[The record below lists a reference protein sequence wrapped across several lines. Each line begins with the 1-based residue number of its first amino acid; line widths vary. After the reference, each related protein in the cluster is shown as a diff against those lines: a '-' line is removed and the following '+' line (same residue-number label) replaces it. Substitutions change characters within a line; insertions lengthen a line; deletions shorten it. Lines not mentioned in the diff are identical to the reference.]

1 MTRRRGS
8 DRAGVLVLALAACL
22 TAARAAR
29 AQTIRVDVGEGAEV
43 NTFVPNQ
50 TFGAGID
57 RMSSVAVEK
66 LFTPAAVD
74 RVLSAGWQTV
84 SYRQNTELH
93 AEAWHWNPNGTWSAG
108 DRGYF
113 VGRATPGSPIQHS
126 YGYPLPHRGVTRND
140 GTETDG
146 YSRLTDGD
154 PATYWKSNPYL
165 SQAFTGEDDSR
176 HPQWVI
182 LDLAGPLPV
191 SAIRIDWV
199 EPFARRYLVQ
209 YWTGADPIHAPT
221 HGAWVTF
228 PGGAIANGT
237 AGPATLRLSASPIAV
252 QFVRIWMLESSNTC
266 DSHGPDD
273 RRNCVGYAIGEIALG
288 TQSASGEFY
297 DLVRHTAD
305 QDQTATVCSS
315 IDPWHAP
322 SDEGPTTRE
331 QVGLDLFYT
340 SGYTRGLPAMIPVAM
355 LYSTPEDAAAQIR
368 YLNARGYP
376 ISWVE
381 MGEEPDGQYMLP
393 EDYGALYLQFA
404 SALHRVDPS
413 LKLGGPVFEGV
424 NSDILVWPDAAGRT
438 SWLGRFVDYLRMHGR
453 LADLAFMS
461 FEHYPYDP
469 GHIQWS
475 ALYDEPTL
483 IGHILQVW
491 RDDGLPANLP
501 MFVTELNIAWAS
513 GESSVD
519 IFGGL
524 WLADYVGA
532 FLTAGG
538 DGLYYFHYL
547 PNGLHAGF
555 NDSYGLF
562 GMFTVDADYRI
573 QQPTAQFFASQL
585 VTQEWAQPGGGQ
597 HRVFR
602 AAADV
607 WDGADHALVTAY
619 ALSRPDGQWSLLV
632 VNKDQHNPHAVRIR
646 FRDSGRHAESAF
658 AGSVAVTTF
667 GRAQYDWHAQ
677 GSAGVADPDGPPAHT
692 IVTAGPETMFELPA
706 ASISVIRGGVRPVP

>member
-1 MTRRRGS
+1 
-8 DRAGVLVLALAACL
+8 
-22 TAARAAR
+22 
-29 AQTIRVDVGEGAEV
+29 
-43 NTFVPNQ
+43 
-50 TFGAGID
+50 
-57 RMSSVAVEK
+57 
-66 LFTPAAVD
+66 
-74 RVLSAGWQTV
+74 
-84 SYRQNTELH
+84 
-93 AEAWHWNPNGTWSAG
+93 
-108 DRGYF
+108 
-113 VGRATPGSPIQHS
+113 
-126 YGYPLPHRGVTRND
+126 
-140 GTETDG
+140 
-146 YSRLTDGD
+146 
-154 PATYWKSNPYL
+154 
-165 SQAFTGEDDSR
+165 
-176 HPQWVI
+176 
-182 LDLAGPLPV
+182 
-191 SAIRIDWV
+191 
-199 EPFARRYLVQ
+199 
-209 YWTGADPIHAPT
+209 
-221 HGAWVTF
+221 
-228 PGGAIANGT
+228 
-237 AGPATLRLSASPIAV
+237 
-252 QFVRIWMLESSNTC
+252 MLESSNTC

-288 TQSASGEFY
+288 TQSGSGEFY

-305 QDQTATVCSS
+305 QDQTATICSS

-355 LYSTPEDAAAQIR
+355 LYSTPEDAAAQIQ
-368 YLNARGYP
+368 YLKARGYP

-424 NSDILVWPDAAGRT
+424 NSDILVWPDAGGRT
-438 SWLGRFVDYLRMHGR
+438 SWLGRFLEYLRAHGR

-475 ALYDEPTL
+475 HLYDEPTL
-483 IGHILQVW
+483 IAHILQVW

-501 MFVTELNIAWAS
+501 MLCTELNIAWAS

-519 IFGGL
+519 VFGAL
-524 WLADYVGA
+524 WLADYAGA

-555 NDSYGLF
+555 NGSYGMF
-562 GMFTVDADYRI
+562 GMFTVDANYQIR
-573 QQPTAQFFASQL
+573 QPTAQFFASQL
-585 VTQEWAQPGGGQ
+585 ITQEWAQPGDGR
-597 HRVFR
+597 HRVFP
-602 AAADV
+602 AASDV
-607 WDGADHALVTAY
+607 RDAAEHALVTAY

-646 FRDSGRHAESAF
+646 FRDVRGGAERGF
-658 AGSVAVTTF
+658 NGPVTVTTF
-667 GRAQYDWHAQ
+667 GRAQYRVARQ
-677 GSAGVADPDGPPAHT
+677 GERRRRRSGRAAGASHGGRRPGHDVRAAGRVDQRDSGLTPPVAGTPSARQALGEP
-692 IVTAGPETMFELPA
+692 LPA
-706 ASISVIRGGVRPVP
+706 VARLAEDRRILRPRSQAGK